1 MKHISTTLPT
11 KHDRETINMQTV
23 KSHNLEAMTL
33 TLREPP
39 VIADPI
45 EKPLS
50 ELRVAIAASTGV
62 HLKTD
67 KPFILTGDSSYRIV
81 PGDVDYDDI
90 TITHVRYPNQAAHQD
105 LDVVFPLKTLR
116 EMADKNI
123 IGEISPVNISWMG
136 HVPRVDVLIEVT
148 AKEIAE
154 TLEENEVDVVLM
166 SPG

>member
-39 VIADPI
+39 VTADSI

-81 PGDVDYDDI
+81 PGEVDYDDI

-136 HVPRVDVLIEVT
+136 HIPRVDVLIEVT